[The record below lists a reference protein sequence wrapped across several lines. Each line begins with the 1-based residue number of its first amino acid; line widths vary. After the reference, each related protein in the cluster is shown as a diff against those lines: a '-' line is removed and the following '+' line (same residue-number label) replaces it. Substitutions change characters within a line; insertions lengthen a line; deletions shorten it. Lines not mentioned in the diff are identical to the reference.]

1 MEKLDVLHRQ
11 GLRLCLGAF
20 KSSPKESLYVE
31 ANEPPLEF
39 RRLDLAMRYAL
50 KIKANRDNPTYQS
63 LYELDNSH
71 LYEGVDSNFLP
82 LGEFIKNNFRDAH
95 IDVNK
100 ITQTVIPLYPVWQSD
115 VIDVSFK
122 LSTYDKKSTPPA
134 LFKSI
139 FLSEVLPEYEDYVH
153 IYTDGSKQ
161 DERAACSFS
170 VYGRCMYSLRLSNDS
185 SIFTAEIEAI
195 NRALRFIKM
204 KDLKKVV
211 IFCDSKSVLQ
221 CIDSQE
227 TRNPLMLNLLD
238 ELQWQISEPNNRI
251 IKFCWL
257 PSHVGIH
264 GNEVADAGA
273 KAALSI
279 PVVGKN
285 EIPYSDL
292 TPKVKTYIRNKWKEH
307 YRFCHENVRPIKLFS
322 INPHIR
328 PFYINGISRKDEV
341 IIHRIRIGH
350 TRLTH
355 SYVMEGGHID
365 FPPRCHF
372 CGNCPLTVRHLIIEC
387 RYFYFLRERYI
398 GGARGMGDLFER
410 FSLKHILEF
419 LKRSNLY
426 QQI

>member
-1 MEKLDVLHRQ
+1 M
-11 GLRLCLGAF
+11 
-20 KSSPKESLYVE
+20 
-31 ANEPPLEF
+31 
-39 RRLDLAMRYAL
+39 
-50 KIKANRDNPTYQS
+50 
-63 LYELDNSH
+63 
-71 LYEGVDSNFLP
+71 
-82 LGEFIKNNFRDAH
+82 
-95 IDVNK
+95 
-100 ITQTVIPLYPVWQSD
+100 
-115 VIDVSFK
+115 
-122 LSTYDKKSTPPA
+122 
-134 LFKSI
+134 
-139 FLSEVLPEYEDYVH
+139 
-153 IYTDGSKQ
+153 
-161 DERAACSFS
+161 
-170 VYGRCMYSLRLSNDS
+170 
-185 SIFTAEIEAI
+185 
-195 NRALRFIKM
+195 
-204 KDLKKVV
+204 V

-292 TPKVKTYIRNKWKEH
+292 TPKVKTYVRNKWKEH
-307 YRFCHENVRPIKLFS
+307 YRYCHENVRPIKLFS

-372 CGNCPLTVRHLIIEC
+372 CGNCPLTVRHLMIEC

-419 LKRSNLY
+419 LKKSNLY